1 MRLRVDHV
9 SFQYSPEV
17 IALRDV
23 SLEVTEGE
31 FVAILGQNGA
41 GKTTLA
47 KHFNGLLQPDQGS
60 VLIGDWRTDDHKPAE
75 LATRVSYTFQNPD
88 DQLFE
93 RTVRD
98 EVAFGP
104 KNLGL
109 TGGELEQRVAEVLEQ
124 TGLHEQ
130 ADVHPYDLQP
140 NERKFVALAATLAM
154 AAPIQVIDEP
164 TTGQDSNGIERLS
177 EILGALRR
185 EGRTVIVISHDI
197 DFCLEHFDR
206 AVLMADG
213 RILQDGPMTSVLQ
226 SEGLLAEASVEQPQL
241 QRLASGLGF
250 DQVPKSVDAL
260 VELLRVRRSNE
271 GASS

>member
-1 MRLRVDHV
+1 MKIQVDHV
-9 SFQYSPEV
+9 SFRYNPQV

-23 SLEVTEGE
+23 SLEIAEGE
-31 FVAILGQNGA
+31 FVAVLGQNGA

-47 KHFNGLLQPDQGS
+47 KHLNGLLRPDEGS
-60 VLIGDWRTDDHKPAE
+60 VKIGDWRTDDRTPAE
-75 LATRVSYTFQNPD
+75 LAARVSYAFQNPD

-109 TGGELEQRVAEVLEQ
+109 TGQALEERVAQVLEQ
-124 TGLHEQ
+124 TGLAQQ
-130 ADVHPYDLQP
+130 ADVHPYDLQA
-140 NERKFVALAATLAM
+140 NDRKFVALAATLAM

-164 TTGQDSNGIERLS
+164 TTGQDSKGMQRLS
-177 EILGALRR
+177 RILDALRQQ
-185 EGRTVIVISHDI
+185 GRTVVVISHDI

-206 AVLMADG
+206 AVLMANG
-213 RILQDGPMTSVLQ
+213 QILKDGPMSAVLQ
-226 SEGLLAEASVEQPQL
+226 SQALLAQAAVEQPQL

-250 DQVPKSVDAL
+250 ERVPRTVDAFL
-260 VELLRVRRSNE
+260 DLLRSSRTSE
-271 GASS
+271 GAPS